1 MRRCA
6 SVLFIAMLVGA
17 AAPEE
22 VLSFAGAGPVQLGMT
37 VAAGEAAL
45 GAKFEPISMPFD
57 EACWITSRADGKDRA
72 IAYVV
77 ENDKIVRIDIAPEID
92 PHHEKIRLRTA
103 AGIGIGSTEAELR
116 RVYPGIKIGRAPYFA
131 EGNEIEDAKTRA
143 EHGITEPQP
152 SPEFRAQIE
161 SPDHQRGMYFDM
173 RDGEIIALATGFK
186 PAIDAM
192 EICR

>member
-1 MRRCA
+1 MRQCA

-37 VAAGEAAL
+37 VAAAEAAL
-45 GAKFEPISMPFD
+45 GAKFDPISMPFD

-72 IAYVV
+72 IAYAIAS
-77 ENDKIVRIDIAPEID
+77 DKIVRIDIAPEI
-92 PHHEKIRLRTA
+92 EKIRLRTA

-143 EHGITEPQP
+143 EHGITEPEP

-161 SPDHQRGMYFDM
+161 SPDHQRGMYFDTK
-173 RDGEIIALATGFK
+173 DGKVIALATGFK
-186 PAIDAM
+186 PAIDDM